1 MVQTRKINIPKQIII
16 EKSNFI
22 SNNSTYFNQTLSDNL
37 PLLKNILLNN
47 APLTQCEEYEEI
59 IKEIKKSKIKNNAGL
74 NYQNSIEILFA
85 IIYSLLHNV
94 FTSEESK
101 HEQIETIRHYVRCVS
116 THNSGK
122 IYYHNQKI
130 ISVDNNKLELIENKI
145 KNEKKQK
152 QYIKN
157 REL

>member
-1 MVQTRKINIPKQIII
+1 MDENQNNISKQIII

-22 SNNSTYFNQTLSDNL
+22 SNNSTYFNMTLKENL
-37 PLLKNILLNN
+37 PLLKRILLNP
-47 APLTQCEEYEEI
+47 APLMQCDGYEELVRDI
-59 IKEIKKSKIKNNAGL
+59 EKSKVLDNMELDYK
-74 NYQNSIEILFA
+74 NSIEILFT
-85 IIYSLLHNV
+85 IVYTILHNV